1 MAPMTRAGYSRTV
14 SPIHVRRR
22 LAMLHVRHG
31 RDTLRTRPSLPLQ
44 GGTDAR
50 TGLHSRGSVMR
61 LVLLALSCAAAL
73 ACGGEPT
80 APNKSPTS
88 IRLQS
93 DAEDSVGSGK
103 TYDYSLANAVLIV
116 SARTDT
122 FAIHIQGD
130 EEWTGVFTIPNTLP
144 RLEPGFYYRATRF
157 PYNDPARP
165 GLSWFGANGCDS
177 LTGSF

>member
-1 MAPMTRAGYSRTV
+1 M
-14 SPIHVRRR
+14 RRF
-22 LAMLHVRHG
+22 
-31 RDTLRTRPSLPLQ
+31 
-44 GGTDAR
+44 
-50 TGLHSRGSVMR
+50 
-61 LVLLALSCAAAL
+61 LLALNCAAAL

-122 FAIHIQGD
+122 FVGMYVNDLTLSYGERGRKAV
-130 EEWTGVFTIPNTLP
+130 ERLMSEAFEKKLIP
-144 RLEPGFYYRATRF
+144 RRVSLEFA
-157 PYNDPARP
+157 
-165 GLSWFGANGCDS
+165 GA
-177 LTGSF
+177 